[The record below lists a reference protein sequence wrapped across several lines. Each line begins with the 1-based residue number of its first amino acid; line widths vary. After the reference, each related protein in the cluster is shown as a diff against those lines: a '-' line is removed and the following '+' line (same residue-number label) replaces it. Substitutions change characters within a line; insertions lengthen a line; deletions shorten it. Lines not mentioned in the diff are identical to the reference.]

1 MSVQSTS
8 PSPSPSS
15 SYSLVAGGVQIK
27 EEAPDQTDSSGST
40 PTKRFWPSRDPS
52 QSRAGVRASTV
63 LTNLQ
68 RGNIPTM
75 QTTVIEPVTVAG
87 PHQRAGQGELTSAEI
102 TDEVGNTK
110 CRVL

>member
-1 MSVQSTS
+1 MKDNLILEPKLRKKYPV
-8 PSPSPSS
+8 
-15 SYSLVAGGVQIK
+15 
-27 EEAPDQTDSSGST
+27 ESG
-40 PTKRFWPSRDPS
+40 PIHHH
-52 QSRAGVRASTV
+52 QSRLAGVRASTV

-102 TDEVGNTK
+102 TDEVRKSKFTYGSSH
-110 CRVL
+110 LF

>member
-1 MSVQSTS
+1 MTTV
-8 PSPSPSS
+8 
-15 SYSLVAGGVQIK
+15 
-27 EEAPDQTDSSGST
+27 ESG
-40 PTKRFWPSRDPS
+40 PINH
-52 QSRAGVRASTV
+52 QSRLAGVRASTV

-102 TDEVGNTK
+102 TDEVRRCSSNQS
-110 CRVL
+110 

>member
-1 MSVQSTS
+1 M
-8 PSPSPSS
+8 
-15 SYSLVAGGVQIK
+15 
-27 EEAPDQTDSSGST
+27 
-40 PTKRFWPSRDPS
+40 
-52 QSRAGVRASTV
+52 RASTV

-102 TDEVGNTK
+102 TNEVGKRGLYCERQNSSFDTD
-110 CRVL
+110 L

>member
-8 PSPSPSS
+8 PSPSSS
-15 SYSLVAGGVQIK
+15 SLLSFPAGLQIK

-40 PTKRFWPSRDPS
+40 PTKRFWPSRDPV
-52 QSRAGVRASTV
+52 QLATKGVRASTV

-102 TDEVGNTK
+102 TNEVGK
-110 CRVL
+110 RGLL